1 MHNDLLLKALRGDNV
16 PRPPVWLMRQ
26 AGRYLP
32 EYRALRAKY
41 SFRECL
47 RTPDLA
53 CEITLQPISRIA
65 PDAAII
71 FSDILVIPDAMGCE
85 VSMVGDKGPTLSK
98 TIRSAADVNLLHRP
112 TVAED
117 LGYVID
123 AIRLTKQSL
132 GTSIPLI
139 GFAGA
144 PWTLLCYMV
153 EGKGSKDWALA
164 RAFLWQEPEAARLLL
179 QKLTIL
185 TIDYLRAQVQAG
197 VDVVQIFDSWA
208 GALDPEMYNQWALPC
223 INDIVA
229 ALRDDIPTI
238 VFAKGAAASMGLIAA
253 TGTSALG
260 VDWTQDA
267 RALRKRVGDGVT
279 LQGNLDPAILLAPL
293 TVVRTQT
300 VRMLDRLGVQRTI
313 ANLGHGLH
321 PTTPVE
327 NVQMFVNTVK
337 EYVSG

>member
-1 MHNDLLLKALRGDNV
+1 MHNDLLLKALRGEVV

-32 EYRALRAKY
+32 EYRALRAKHT
-41 SFRECL
+41 FRECL
-47 RTPDLA
+47 QTPEIA

-71 FSDILVIPDAMGCE
+71 FSDILVIPDAMGSE

-98 TIRSAADVNLLHRP
+98 TIRSAADVEHLYEP

-117 LGYVID
+117 LGYVLD

-179 QKLTIL
+179 QRLTNL
-185 TIDYLRAQVQAG
+185 TIDYLRAQVEAG
-197 VDVVQIFDSWA
+197 VDVIQIFDSWA
-208 GALDPEMYNQWALPC
+208 GALDPEMYNEWALPC
-223 INDIVA
+223 INNIVA
-229 ALRDDIPTI
+229 ALRDEVPTI
-238 VFAKGAAASMGLIAA
+238 VFAKGAAASMGLLAA
-253 TGTSALG
+253 TGSAALG
-260 VDWTQDA
+260 VDWMQDA
-267 RALRKRVGDGVT
+267 RALRKLVGNGVT
-279 LQGNLDPAILLAPL
+279 LQGNLDPAILLAPP
-293 TVVRTQT
+293 TVVKAQT
-300 VRMLDRLGVQRTI
+300 IQMLDRMGAQRTI

-321 PTTPVE
+321 PSTPVE

-337 EYVSG
+337 EYVRD